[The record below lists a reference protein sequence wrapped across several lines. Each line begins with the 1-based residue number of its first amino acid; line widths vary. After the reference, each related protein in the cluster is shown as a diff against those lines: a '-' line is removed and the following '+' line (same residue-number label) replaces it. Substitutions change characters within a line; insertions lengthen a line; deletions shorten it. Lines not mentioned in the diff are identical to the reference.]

1 MYNGLP
7 KFVVFNQKEECISIQ
22 RVNKCISILVKT
34 VLRTVSEVKLQE
46 YKINDNICRIY
57 RNK

>member
-7 KFVVFNQKEECISIQ
+7 KFVVFNQKEESISIQ
-22 RVNKCISILVKT
+22 RVNKCISIFVKT
-34 VLRTVSEVKLQE
+34 VLWTVSEEKLQE
-46 YKINDNICRIY
+46 YESNDNICRIY